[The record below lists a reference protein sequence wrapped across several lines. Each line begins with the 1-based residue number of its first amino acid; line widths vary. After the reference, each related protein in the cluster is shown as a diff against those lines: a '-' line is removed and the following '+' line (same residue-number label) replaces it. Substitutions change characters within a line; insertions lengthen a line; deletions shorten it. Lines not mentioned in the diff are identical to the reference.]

1 VTGLATA
8 QERFGTLQG
17 RVTDQQGAAV
27 PGVTVTMTNV
37 QTGAVRT
44 FVTDNNGQYIAAD
57 LTPGRYNV
65 KFDLTGFAPVE
76 RADVQVLLGRSF
88 DVDAQ
93 MRVGGVTETGAGDRR
108 SHAARRHTQHRW
120 SHTNVTAEEIERIPK
135 GRSFQSVAVS
145 APSVTQGE
153 IEGGIQVN
161 GASGSENQFTVDG
174 VATNSLLHGES
185 RQNAVF
191 EYIQEVQVKTVG
203 IPAEYGGA
211 LGGVIQRRDQEGGN
225 VFPRRKATITT
236 WEAG

>member
-1 VTGLATA
+1 MYARISALLVAFALAMTGLATA

-37 QTGAVRT
+37 QTGAART
-44 FVTDNNGQYIAAD
+44 FVSDTNGQYIAAD

-65 KFDLTGFAPVE
+65 KFELTGFAPVE

-93 MRVGGVTETGAGDRR
+93 MRVGGLTETVQVTGEATPLVDTR
-108 SHAARRHTQHRW
+108 STLVAHNVPAA
-120 SHTNVTAEEIERIPK
+120 EFDRIPK

-145 APSVTQGE
+145 APSVTQGD

-185 RQNAVF
+185 RQNAV
-191 EYIQEVQVKTVG
+191 
-203 IPAEYGGA
+203 
-211 LGGVIQRRDQEGGN
+211 
-225 VFPRRKATITT
+225 
-236 WEAG
+236 